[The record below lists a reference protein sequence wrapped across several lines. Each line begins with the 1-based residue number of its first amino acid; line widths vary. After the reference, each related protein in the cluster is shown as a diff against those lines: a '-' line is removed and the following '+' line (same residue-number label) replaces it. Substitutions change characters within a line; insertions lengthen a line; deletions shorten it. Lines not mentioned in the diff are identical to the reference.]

1 MDMKIKRLE
10 IKNFR
15 GIKDLTVDFTNPNG
29 NALDLVAIA
38 GNNASGKTSIIEACL
53 FALGQWNLIPKPAKG
68 SSINTTVGAESFQI
82 TAHIEHSGKLLIS
95 RIKDKQYTPTV
106 KNAETEE
113 SASLPAFSNI
123 EYFPSWRAPKLV
135 GSVSVT
141 TGRKGRKP
149 EDTLENRLW
158 NLKQFFIDLTAR
170 KSFSD
175 TTKDKIYYEKQEA
188 EAFSKINTIWNILY
202 PGKNEQII
210 AGIAGEQVGSG
221 FDLYLTGRNGNKI
234 PVDALSSGEIEA
246 LTMLGRHIISSLK
259 NGIVFIDEP
268 ELHLHPAWQRNILK
282 AMIKVYPETQ
292 LIIATHSPQIL
303 GGIDAESVFVLQREK
318 GKSQMQRANY
328 AYGLDSNRVLEELMD
343 APERLPEI
351 KEKLHEI
358 FVIIRN
364 GNLKDAKEKIRLLK
378 EELPEEPELT
388 RAEALIARKEI
399 LAK

>member
-1 MDMKIKRLE
+1 MKIRRLE

-15 GIKDLTVDFTNPNG
+15 GIKELTVDFTG
-29 NALDLVAIA
+29 SDDNALDLVTIA
-38 GNNASGKTSIIEACL
+38 GNNASGKTSIIDACL
-53 FALGQWNLIPKPAKG
+53 IALGKGSLIPKPAKG
-68 SSINTTVGAESFQI
+68 SSTNTTIGEESFNI
-82 TAHIEHSGKLLIS
+82 TAYIECYGKILKS
-95 RIKDKQYTPTV
+95 SIKDKQYSPTV

-113 SASLPAFSNI
+113 SASLPSFSNI

-158 NLKQFFIDLTAR
+158 NLKQYFIDLTAR

-175 TTKDKIYYEKQEA
+175 TAKDKAQYEKQET

-202 PGKNEQII
+202 PGRNEQIV

-221 FDLYLTGRNGNKI
+221 FDLYLTGRNDNKI

-259 NGIVFIDEP
+259 GGIVFIDEP

-282 AMIKVYPETQ
+282 ALMKVYPETQ

-303 GGIDAESVFVLQREK
+303 GGIDAKSVFLLHREN
-318 GKSQMQRANY
+318 GKTQMHKASY
-328 AYGLDSNRVLEELMD
+328 SYGLDSNRVLEELMD

-358 FVIIRN
+358 FVIIRD
-364 GNLKDAKEKIRLLK
+364 GDLGKAKNKIQLLK
-378 EELPEEPELT
+378 EELPEEPELA

-399 LAK
+399 LGK

>member
-1 MDMKIKRLE
+1 MKIRRLE
-10 IKNFR
+10 IRNFR
-15 GIKDLTVDFTNPNG
+15 GIKELNVDLTDSEG

-53 FALGQWNLIPKPAKG
+53 FALGKWNRIPKPAKG
-68 SSINTTVGAESFQI
+68 SSINTTIGAPSFQI
-82 TAHIEHSGKLLIS
+82 TAHIEYNGKLLIS
-95 RIKDKQYTPTV
+95 SIKDKQYTPSV

-113 SASLPAFSNI
+113 SATLPSFTSI

-141 TGRKGRKP
+141 SGRKGRKP

-158 NLKQFFIDLTAR
+158 NLKQYFIDLTAR

-175 TTKDKIYYEKQEA
+175 TERDKAYYEKQES

-202 PGKNEQII
+202 PGRNEQII

-259 NGIVFIDEP
+259 GGIVFIDEP

-282 AMIKVYPETQ
+282 ALIKVYPETQ

-303 GGIDAESVFVLQREK
+303 GGIDAKSVFILQSEN
-318 GKSQMQRANY
+318 GKTQMQKASY
-328 AYGLDSNRVLEELMD
+328 AYGLDSNRVLEELME

-351 KEKLHEI
+351 KEKLHKI
-358 FVIIRN
+358 FVIIRD
-364 GNLKDAKEKIRLLK
+364 GNLEKAKNEIQLLK
-378 EELPEEPELT
+378 EELPEEPELA

-399 LAK
+399 LGK